1 MVIGGEAASMAKEG
15 VRGGKL
21 LEGWLTMVAG
31 VGFGDFGQVSFK
43 ESGALIGWRSWARS
57 GGGATR

>member
-1 MVIGGEAASMAKEG
+1 MAKKE

-21 LEGWLTMVAG
+21 LEGWFTMVAG